1 MIGRLRTALARSW
14 AHFPLR
20 NQLLRAAPPAPGLR
34 LRLVGWCFL
43 VCLLPL
49 GIVSAVFVQVTT
61 VQTDSYL
68 HAQGRTLADAAS
80 LQLTRLS
87 RTAEALAR
95 VVAGLRTEYDGD
107 MPGLRLRLADLHGLW
122 PRACIEVFDAGAGSV
137 VRLLPNG
144 GPADGSAVG
153 GATPNGATPDGAL
166 VVRQALRGLSR
177 RDVFRSS
184 DGLAIK
190 AVVPIILP
198 LGQAG
203 ARPAGGDRRRPLP
216 APTGP
221 AALPESSLGSVP
233 QMGPFAPFA
242 PFASDVEELA
252 ARVDMEGLAARQ
264 QGRIVGAAV
273 VSFPMNRALLRGLGD
288 AVRAD
293 VAVFDI
299 GGERPRGTLFSGDGT
314 ADVADWPDRPD
325 LAQRLTHGA
334 SAGPMSA
341 GGVSAGGSA
350 GPGSLLG
357 WPGSAA
363 PFGLGSGLTSGLGQ
377 GSDMPFLQRY
387 EQVAGKPYLVSYQ
400 PLPGGSGMPVG
411 ALAVFVDVE
420 PQRSRLRTAVEYTL
434 LAAVVALGL
443 SICTGFLIADRVVRP
458 LHELLHALRRISLG
472 NYSER
477 LPPAGMAEIGQ
488 LAQAVNH
495 MASTLEEN
503 RTSLLGA
510 LQEKV
515 ESGERLARA
524 NRELELLNWELTRAQ
539 ANYRR
544 IFEESAQ
551 GIYQSTPQG
560 RFLRVNPA
568 MARMF
573 GYSSPYEMVSS
584 VLDIGEQFYVRPG
597 EREELLRRLRQ
608 EGRVSLE
615 TCLRRR
621 DASAVHVALTARA
634 VTGETG
640 EQLYIEGAVHDITE
654 RVERHRAEREREAAE
669 AASRA
674 KTQLL
679 ARMSHEVRTPLNA
692 LLGMADVLGRTPL
705 EPEQRGYLDVLRN
718 SGHSLLALLNDVLD
732 FSRLEAGRVEPERV
746 GFRLGEIMEQVCRQ
760 MEPAANAGGRG
771 LRLDWAV
778 LPGVPD
784 MLVGDPLRLRQI
796 LGNLIANAVKFT
808 PVGRVMVLAQPAD
821 GNVPGRNGD
830 APRPVAADVP
840 RVSGASGDA
849 SGGRVPGARMAA
861 ADVSGGPETGG
872 ADAECVD
879 PVCLPL
885 PGRRI
890 EVLFSVADTG
900 IGIPPEHQDVVFES
914 FMQADSSITRQ
925 YGGTGLGL
933 SICRAL
939 VEVLGGAIWLESAP
953 GRGTTVYFTL
963 PMQPAADAACGAEP
977 VAADVGRVGAGGGGP
992 QAVLRDGM
1000 QGGGGAAGAPDVPD
1014 SADMPGRAGSVES
1027 PDFGDAAKRAVSAG
1041 LSEGT
1046 GMAGGTVEAVR
1057 PLSILLV
1064 EDSPS
1069 NRLLFSL
1076 YLRGRPCTI
1085 TEAHNG
1091 EEGVAVY
1098 AAGRFDLVFMDIEMP
1113 VMDGYRATRA
1123 IRDLERERGLPPVP
1137 VIALTAHVVGEFRD
1151 DCAAAG
1157 CSGFLAK
1164 PFSRGELLRCMAEHC
1179 PVGDSGGMM
1188 PMADAGRAES
1198 PDGRNGPGMP
1208 DMPDMPDVPGMPDV
1222 ADMAGKEPDDANRS
1236 GAAS

>member
-1 MIGRLRTALARSW
+1 LPGGIG
-14 AHFPLR
+14 
-20 NQLLRAAPPAPGLR
+20 Q
-34 LRLVGWCFL
+34 
-43 VCLLPL
+43 
-49 GIVSAVFVQVTT
+49 
-61 VQTDSYL
+61 
-68 HAQGRTLADAAS
+68 
-80 LQLTRLS
+80 
-87 RTAEALAR
+87 
-95 VVAGLRTEYDGD
+95 
-107 MPGLRLRLADLHGLW
+107 
-122 PRACIEVFDAGAGSV
+122 
-137 VRLLPNG
+137 
-144 GPADGSAVG
+144 
-153 GATPNGATPDGAL
+153 
-166 VVRQALRGLSR
+166 
-177 RDVFRSS
+177 
-184 DGLAIK
+184 
-190 AVVPIILP
+190 
-198 LGQAG
+198 
-203 ARPAGGDRRRPLP
+203 
-216 APTGP
+216 
-221 AALPESSLGSVP
+221 
-233 QMGPFAPFA
+233 
-242 PFASDVEELA
+242 
-252 ARVDMEGLAARQ
+252 
-264 QGRIVGAAV
+264 
-273 VSFPMNRALLRGLGD
+273 
-288 AVRAD
+288 
-293 VAVFDI
+293 
-299 GGERPRGTLFSGDGT
+299 GGEL
-314 ADVADWPDRPD
+314 
-325 LAQRLTHGA
+325 
-334 SAGPMSA
+334 
-341 GGVSAGGSA
+341 
-350 GPGSLLG
+350 
-357 WPGSAA
+357 
-363 PFGLGSGLTSGLGQ
+363 
-377 GSDMPFLQRY
+377 PFLQRY
-387 EQVAGKPYLVSYQ
+387 EQVAGRPYLVSYQ
-400 PLPGGSGMPVG
+400 PLPGGSGIPAG

-420 PQRSRLRTAVEYTL
+420 PQRLRLRTAVEYTL

-584 VLDIGEQFYVRPG
+584 VTDIGEQLYVRPG
-597 EREELLRRLRQ
+597 EREELLRRLCH
-608 EGRVSLE
+608 EGRVSVE
-615 TCLRRR
+615 TCLRGR
-621 DASAVHVALTARA
+621 DASVVHVALTARA
-634 VTGETG
+634 VTGENG

-692 LLGMADVLGRTPL
+692 LLGMADVLDRTPL
-705 EPEQRGYLDVLRN
+705 APEQRGYLDVLRN

-732 FSRLEAGRVEPERV
+732 FSRLEAGRVVPERV
-746 GFRLGEIMEQVCRQ
+746 GFRLGELMEQVCRQ
-760 MEPAANAGGRG
+760 MEPAAKVDGTGERG
-771 LRLDWAV
+771 LRLNWAV

-784 MLVGDPLRLRQI
+784 ALVGDPLRLRQI
-796 LGNLIANAVKFT
+796 LGNLVSNAVKFT
-808 PVGRVMVLAQPAD
+808 PAGRVMVLAQPAD
-821 GNVPGRNGD
+821 GNVPGRDAPLPPRGCGPDGCGPDGGGGPADGAVCGD
-830 APRPVAADVP
+830 AACRPLQ
-840 RVSGASGDA
+840 
-849 SGGRVPGARMAA
+849 GRKV
-861 ADVSGGPETGG
+861 
-872 ADAECVD
+872 
-879 PVCLPL
+879 
-885 PGRRI
+885 

-900 IGIPPEHQDVVFES
+900 IGIPPEHQEVVFES

-939 VEVLGGAIWLESAP
+939 VEMLGGAIWLESAP

-963 PMQPAADAACGAEP
+963 PMQPAQEAARRIATAVAGDAAT
-977 VAADVGRVGAGGGGP
+977 VGTV
-992 QAVLRDGM
+992 
-1000 QGGGGAAGAPDVPD
+1000 GAAGADGGETTHGRGTPARTGVPDIVGDSPDVR
-1014 SADMPGRAGSVES
+1014 ADAQA
-1027 PDFGDAAKRAVSAG
+1027 DAP
-1041 LSEGT
+1041 GT
-1046 GMAGGTVEAVR
+1046 GGDGECAGAAR
-1057 PLSILLV
+1057 PLSVLLV

-1091 EEGVAVY
+1091 EEGVAAY

-1157 CSGFLAK
+1157 CTSFLAK
-1164 PFSRGELLRCMAEHC
+1164 PFSRGELLRCMALYGPAC
-1179 PVGDSGGMM
+1179 KGDGEAVCAGDADR
-1188 PMADAGRAES
+1188 PAGDAGGDRGE
-1198 PDGRNGPGMP
+1198 GR
-1208 DMPDMPDVPGMPDV
+1208 DR
-1222 ADMAGKEPDDANRS
+1222 KDDAEAAGTGDG
-1236 GAAS
+1236 GAHAGSAI

>member
-1 MIGRLRTALARSW
+1 M
-14 AHFPLR
+14 
-20 NQLLRAAPPAPGLR
+20 
-34 LRLVGWCFL
+34 
-43 VCLLPL
+43 
-49 GIVSAVFVQVTT
+49 
-61 VQTDSYL
+61 
-68 HAQGRTLADAAS
+68 
-80 LQLTRLS
+80 
-87 RTAEALAR
+87 
-95 VVAGLRTEYDGD
+95 
-107 MPGLRLRLADLHGLW
+107 
-122 PRACIEVFDAGAGSV
+122 
-137 VRLLPNG
+137 
-144 GPADGSAVG
+144 
-153 GATPNGATPDGAL
+153 
-166 VVRQALRGLSR
+166 
-177 RDVFRSS
+177 
-184 DGLAIK
+184 
-190 AVVPIILP
+190 
-198 LGQAG
+198 
-203 ARPAGGDRRRPLP
+203 
-216 APTGP
+216 
-221 AALPESSLGSVP
+221 
-233 QMGPFAPFA
+233 
-242 PFASDVEELA
+242 
-252 ARVDMEGLAARQ
+252 
-264 QGRIVGAAV
+264 
-273 VSFPMNRALLRGLGD
+273 
-288 AVRAD
+288 RAD
-293 VAVFDI
+293 VAVFDL
-299 GGERPRGTLFSGDGT
+299 GGERPRGTLFPGDGT

-325 LAQRLTHGA
+325 LAQGA
-334 SAGPMSA
+334 LPGGLA
-341 GGVSAGGSA
+341 GGHVAGG
-350 GPGSLLG
+350 GSHGSGVTGRHVSGGGLFGGGGLLG
-357 WPGSAA
+357 WLGGGAMSVQPGRQ
-363 PFGLGSGLTSGLGQ
+363 PGFGQ
-377 GSDMPFLQRY
+377 GAGFGQGQDLPFLQRY

-420 PQRSRLRTAVEYTL
+420 PQRLRLRTAVEYTL

-443 SICTGFLIADRVVRP
+443 SVCTGFLIADRLVRP
-458 LHELLHALRRISLG
+458 LHELLHAIRRISLG

-573 GYSSPYEMVSS
+573 GFSSPYEMVSS
-584 VLDIGEQFYVRPG
+584 VMDIGEQFYVRPG

-621 DASAVHVALTARA
+621 DASVVHVALTARA

-692 LLGMADVLGRTPL
+692 LLGMADVLDRTPL
-705 EPEQRGYLDVLRN
+705 EPEQRGYLDVLRS

-732 FSRLEAGRVEPERV
+732 FSRLEAGRVVPERV
-746 GFRLGEIMEQVCRQ
+746 GFRLAEVMEQVCRQ
-760 MEPAANAGGRG
+760 MEPAAGSDGRG

-784 MLVGDPLRLRQI
+784 ALVGDPLRLRQI
-796 LGNLIANAVKFT
+796 LGNLVSNALKFT
-808 PVGRVMVLAQPAD
+808 PAGRVLVLAQPAD
-821 GNVPGRNGD
+821 GNVPGRDGGPVAPPVALPVALPV
-830 APRPVAADVP
+830 APR
-840 RVSGASGDA
+840 
-849 SGGRVPGARMAA
+849 AA
-861 ADVSGGPETGG
+861 APATSDEMACRP
-872 ADAECVD
+872 C
-879 PVCLPL
+879 
-885 PGRRI
+885 PGRRV

-939 VEVLGGAIWLESAP
+939 VDVLGGAIWLESAP

-963 PMQPAADAACGAEP
+963 PMQPAGEGPCGAAPEDAREEAWKGDAFDAPVSPVARGVPAVPVAQAASASARPDSPDVAGAADAADAMNTVELAGP
-977 VAADVGRVGAGGGGP
+977 ADSVVPEGV
-992 QAVLRDGM
+992 V
-1000 QGGGGAAGAPDVPD
+1000 AAGAVGVASPTGQGEVPAAPDLPD
-1014 SADMPGRAGSVES
+1014 AQSGDEEPGPQRS
-1027 PDFGDAAKRAVSAG
+1027 
-1041 LSEGT
+1041 
-1046 GMAGGTVEAVR
+1046 
-1057 PLSILLV
+1057 LSILLV

-1076 YLRGRPCTI
+1076 YLRGRPCAI
-1085 TEAHNG
+1085 TEVHNG
-1091 EEGVAVY
+1091 EEGVAAY

-1123 IRDLERERGLPPVP
+1123 IRALEREQGLPPTP
-1137 VIALTAHVVGEFRD
+1137 IIALTAHVVGEFRD

-1157 CSGFLAK
+1157 CTGFLAK
-1164 PFSRGELLRCMAEHC
+1164 PFSRGELLRCMARHC
-1179 PVGDSGGMM
+1179 GDGGQGSTAWSAGGDLGSG
-1188 PMADAGRAES
+1188 S
-1198 PDGRNGPGMP
+1198 
-1208 DMPDMPDVPGMPDV
+1208 DV
-1222 ADMAGKEPDDANRS
+1222 ADGADSPAGHPS
-1236 GAAS
+1236 SPGLG

>member
-1 MIGRLRTALARSW
+1 MIGRLRTALARCL
-14 AHFPLR
+14 ACFPLR
-20 NQLLRAAPPAPGLR
+20 HLLSRAVPPTPGLR

-95 VVAGLRTEYDGD
+95 VVAGLRAEYDGD
-107 MPGLRLRLADLHGLW
+107 MPGLRQRLSELHGLW
-122 PRACIEVFDAGAGSV
+122 PRACIEVFDMGAEPV
-137 VRLLPNG
+137 ARLLP
-144 GPADGSAVG
+144 AG
-153 GATPNGATPDGAL
+153 GAPDGVTLDGAL

-177 RDVFRSS
+177 RDVFRSA

-190 AVVPIILP
+190 AVVPVIVSQ
-198 LGQAG
+198 GDGGSAG
-203 ARPAGGDRRRPLP
+203 ADRKRPSPLP
-216 APTGP
+216 APMGP
-221 AALPESSLGSVP
+221 AALPESSMSTAP
-233 QMGPFAPFA
+233 QMPQLAPMAPFAPFA
-242 PFASDVEELA
+242 PLASDVEDMA
-252 ARVDMEGLAARQ
+252 GRVDMEGLASRQ

-293 VAVFDI
+293 VAVFDL
-299 GGERPRGTLFSGDGT
+299 GGERPRGTLFPGDGT

-325 LAQRLTHGA
+325 LAH
-334 SAGPMSA
+334 
-341 GGVSAGGSA
+341 
-350 GPGSLLG
+350 
-357 WPGSAA
+357 
-363 PFGLGSGLTSGLGQ
+363 GLGQ
-377 GSDMPFLQRY
+377 SLGQGASPVPRWWAGLGRSGDGPSFFPFSWPGGRAGSSGLLPGGIGQGGELPFLQRY
-387 EQVAGKPYLVSYQ
+387 EQVAGRPYLVSYQ
-400 PLPGGSGMPVG
+400 PLPGGSGIPAG

-434 LAAVVALGL
+434 LAAAVALGL

-584 VLDIGEQFYVRPG
+584 VTDIGEQLYVRPG
-597 EREELLRRLRQ
+597 EREELLRRLRH
-608 EGRVSLE
+608 EGRVSVE

-621 DASAVHVALTARA
+621 DASVVHVALTARA

-640 EQLYIEGAVHDITE
+640 EQLYMEGAVHDITE

-692 LLGMADVLGRTPL
+692 LLGMADVLDRTPL
-705 EPEQRGYLDVLRN
+705 APEQRGYLDVLRN

-732 FSRLEAGRVEPERV
+732 FSRLEAGRVVPERV
-746 GFRLGEIMEQVCRQ
+746 GFRLGELMEQVCRQ
-760 MEPAANAGGRG
+760 MEPAAKVDGTSERG
-771 LRLDWAV
+771 LRLNWAV

-784 MLVGDPLRLRQI
+784 ALVGDPLRLRQI
-796 LGNLIANAVKFT
+796 LGNLVSNAVKFT
-808 PVGRVMVLAQPAD
+808 PAGRVMVLAQPAD
-821 GNVPGRNGD
+821 GNVPGRDAPLPPSGCGPDGYWPDGGGGSAAGTVCGD
-830 APRPVAADVP
+830 AACRPLQSR
-840 RVSGASGDA
+840 RV
-849 SGGRVPGARMAA
+849 
-861 ADVSGGPETGG
+861 
-872 ADAECVD
+872 
-879 PVCLPL
+879 
-885 PGRRI
+885 

-900 IGIPPEHQDVVFES
+900 IGIPPEHQEVVFES

-939 VEVLGGAIWLESAP
+939 VEMLGGAIWLESAP

-963 PMQPAADAACGAEP
+963 PMQPAQEAARGI
-977 VAADVGRVGAGGGGP
+977 AADVAGD
-992 QAVLRDGM
+992 AETA
-1000 QGGGGAAGAPDVPD
+1000 GAAGADGGGATEGRGTPARTGVPDIAGDAPDVRADAQADDPD
-1014 SADMPGRAGSVES
+1014 TGGDGECAG
-1027 PDFGDAAKRAVSAG
+1027 AA
-1041 LSEGT
+1041 
-1046 GMAGGTVEAVR
+1046 R
-1057 PLSILLV
+1057 PLSVLLV

-1076 YLRGRPCTI
+1076 YLRGRPCAI

-1091 EEGVAVY
+1091 EEGVAAY
-1098 AAGRFDLVFMDIEMP
+1098 AAARFDLVFMDIEMP

-1157 CSGFLAK
+1157 CTSFLAK
-1164 PFSRGELLRCMAEHC
+1164 PFSRGELLRCMALYG
-1179 PVGDSGGMM
+1179 PTGQGDGEPACAG
-1188 PMADAGRAES
+1188 DAGRPAG
-1198 PDGRNGPGMP
+1198 DGG
-1208 DMPDMPDVPGMPDV
+1208 
-1222 ADMAGKEPDDANRS
+1222 AAGLDGLDRGDDAEAAETAETTATGDG
-1236 GAAS
+1236 GAHAGRAT

>member
-1 MIGRLRTALARSW
+1 MTGGLRTVLARCW
-14 AHFPLR
+14 ARFPLR
-20 NQLLRAAPPAPGLR
+20 HLLSQAMPPVPGLR
-34 LRLVGWCFL
+34 LRMVGWCFL

-95 VVAGLRTEYDGD
+95 VVAGLRVEYDGD
-107 MPGLRLRLADLHGLW
+107 MPGLRLRLSELHGLW
-122 PRACIEVFDAGAGSV
+122 PRACIEVFDMSAEPV
-137 VRLLPNG
+137 VRLLPAG
-144 GPADGSAVG
+144 GGQDGPTG
-153 GATPNGATPDGAL
+153 GVTPNGATTDGAL

-177 RDVFRSS
+177 RDVFRSV

-190 AVVPIILP
+190 AVVPVIVP
-198 LGQAG
+198 REHPGPRPG
-203 ARPAGGDRRRPLP
+203 ARRPAPLP
-216 APTGP
+216 APMGP
-221 AALPESSLGSVP
+221 AALPESSLGSTP
-233 QMGPFAPFA
+233 PLPAQMAQMAQMSPYA
-242 PFASDVEELA
+242 PFASDVEEITG
-252 ARVDMEGLAARQ
+252 RVDLEGLAARQ
-264 QGRIVGAAV
+264 HGRIVGAAV
-273 VSFPMNRALLRGLGD
+273 VSFPMNRSLLRGLGD

-293 VAVFDI
+293 VAVFDL
-299 GGERPRGTLFSGDGT
+299 GGERPRGTLFPGDGT

-325 LAQRLTHGA
+325 LAQGA
-334 SAGPMSA
+334 SS
-341 GGVSAGGSA
+341 GGISGARGGGGRA
-350 GPGSLLG
+350 VGSGYFGGAPLFR
-357 WPGSAA
+357 WPGGDGG
-363 PFGLGSGLTSGLGQ
+363 PFGRAQGFGHGPDFGQ
-377 GSDMPFLQRY
+377 GQDLPFLQRY
-387 EQVAGKPYLVSYQ
+387 EQVAGRPYLVSYQ

-458 LHELLHALRRISLG
+458 LHELLHAIRRISLG

-584 VLDIGEQFYVRPG
+584 VTNIGEQFYVRPG

-621 DASAVHVALTARA
+621 NGSVVHVALTARA

-692 LLGMADVLGRTPL
+692 LLGMADVLDRTPL
-705 EPEQRGYLDVLRN
+705 EPEQRGYLDVLRS

-732 FSRLEAGRVEPERV
+732 FSRLEAGRVVPERV
-746 GFRLGEIMEQVCRQ
+746 RFRLGEIMEQVCRQ
-760 MEPAANAGGRG
+760 MEPATSADGRS

-784 MLVGDPLRLRQI
+784 ALVGDPLRLRQI
-796 LGNLIANAVKFT
+796 LGNLVSNAVKFT
-808 PVGRVMVLAQPAD
+808 PSGRVLVLAQPAD
-821 GNVPGRNGD
+821 GNVPGRD
-830 APRPVAADVP
+830 
-840 RVSGASGDA
+840 
-849 SGGRVPGARMAA
+849 
-861 ADVSGGPETGG
+861 GGP
-872 ADAECVD
+872 DA
-879 PVCLPL
+879 LPAA
-885 PGRRI
+885 PIAMSGEAPCRAGIGRRV

-939 VEVLGGAIWLESAP
+939 VEMLGGTIWLESAP
-953 GRGTTVYFTL
+953 NRGTTVYFAL
-963 PMQPAADAACGAEP
+963 PMQPAADEPCGAEP
-977 VAADVGRVGAGGGGP
+977 AGERALHALEAASGPDSEPAHASAHASAHDPVNDPVNDPANDPVGFSTLAGSADPASPANPVDATRPAGGAPFGGTCP
-992 QAVLRDGM
+992 QAI
-1000 QGGGGAAGAPDVPD
+1000 PVPPVPPVPLVPPVPSD
-1014 SADMPGRAGSVES
+1014 ALPGDEEPG
-1027 PDFGDAAKRAVSAG
+1027 P
-1041 LSEGT
+1041 L
-1046 GMAGGTVEAVR
+1046 R

-1076 YLRGRPCTI
+1076 YLRGRPCAI
-1085 TEAHNG
+1085 TEVHNG
-1091 EEGVAVY
+1091 EEGVAAY

-1123 IRDLERERGLPPVP
+1123 IRALEREQGLPPVP

-1164 PFSRGELLRCMAEHC
+1164 PFSRGELLRCMVRH
-1179 PVGDSGGMM
+1179 SGRG
-1188 PMADAGRAES
+1188 AQE
-1198 PDGRNGPGMP
+1198 
-1208 DMPDMPDVPGMPDV
+1208 
-1222 ADMAGKEPDDANRS
+1222 
-1236 GAAS
+1236 GAACDGGGDQAEGDGIPSGQPDHPEPSGQSDQSAPTGQVVPTGSVGQAS

>member
-1 MIGRLRTALARSW
+1 MTSMTGHLRAILAHHW
-14 AHFPLR
+14 ARFPLR
-20 NQLLRAAPPAPGLR
+20 HLLPRRVPPAPGLR
-34 LRLVGWCFL
+34 LRLVGWCLL

-49 GIVSAVFVQVTT
+49 GIVSAVFVQVTA

-80 LQLTRLS
+80 LQLIRLS

-107 MPGLRLRLADLHGLW
+107 MPGLRLRLAELHGLW
-122 PRACIEVFDAGAGSV
+122 PRACIEVFDMGAEPV
-137 VRLLPNG
+137 VRLLPAG
-144 GPADGSAVG
+144 GAGDGPATGVTSNGV
-153 GATPNGATPDGAL
+153 TPNGATMDGAL

-177 RDVFRSS
+177 RDVFRSA
-184 DGLAIK
+184 DGLSIK
-190 AVVPIILP
+190 AVVPVIVP
-198 LGQAG
+198 LEQFGSRIG
-203 ARPAGGDRRRPLP
+203 GEHRRPPLP
-216 APTGP
+216 APMGP
-221 AALPESSLGSVP
+221 AALPEASLGNAP
-233 QMGPFAPFA
+233 QLPQLSPMPTYA
-242 PFASDVEELA
+242 PFASDVEEITG
-252 ARVDMEGLAARQ
+252 RVDMEGLTARQ
-264 QGRIVGAAV
+264 HGRIVGAAV
-273 VSFPMNRALLRGLGD
+273 VSFPMNRSLLRGLGD

-293 VAVFDI
+293 VAVFDL
-299 GGERPRGTLFSGDGT
+299 GGERPRGTLFPGDGT

-325 LAQRLTHGA
+325 LTQGLTQGVGQ
-334 SAGPMSA
+334 GPSPGVPS
-341 GGVSAGGSA
+341 GGGT
-350 GPGSLLG
+350 LLG
-357 WPGSAA
+357 WPGEVAG
-363 PFGLGSGLTSGLGQ
+363 PFGRTQGFGQ
-377 GSDMPFLQRY
+377 GPDLPFLQRY
-387 EQVAGKPYLVSYQ
+387 EQVAGRPYLVSYQ

-434 LAAVVALGL
+434 LAAAVALGL
-443 SICTGFLIADRVVRP
+443 SICTGLLIADRMVRP
-458 LHELLHALRRISLG
+458 LHELLHAIRRISLG

-568 MARMF
+568 MARTF

-584 VLDIGEQFYVRPG
+584 VTDIGEQFYVRPG

-621 DASAVHVALTARA
+621 DASVVHVALTARA

-692 LLGMADVLGRTPL
+692 LLGMADVLDRTPL
-705 EPEQRGYLDVLRN
+705 APEQRGYLDVLRS

-732 FSRLEAGRVEPERV
+732 FSRLEAGRVVPEHVR
-746 GFRLGEIMEQVCRQ
+746 FRLGELMEQVCRQ
-760 MEPAANAGGRG
+760 MEPAAGAGGRG

-778 LPGVPD
+778 LPGVPGA
-784 MLVGDPLRLRQI
+784 LVGDPLRLRQI
-796 LGNLIANAVKFT
+796 LGNLVSNAVKFT
-808 PVGRVMVLAQPAD
+808 PAGRVMVLAQPAD
-821 GNVPGRNGD
+821 GSMPGRDGE
-830 APRPVAADVP
+830 APRAPAQAE
-840 RVSGASGDA
+840 DA
-849 SGGRVPGARMAA
+849 CRAPQ
-861 ADVSGGPETGG
+861 
-872 ADAECVD
+872 
-879 PVCLPL
+879 
-885 PGRRI
+885 GRRV

-900 IGIPPEHQDVVFES
+900 IGIPPEHQEVVFES

-939 VEVLGGAIWLESAP
+939 VEMLGGAIWLESAP

-963 PMQPAADAACGAEP
+963 PMQPATDDACTADP
-977 VAADVGRVGAGGGGP
+977 AG
-992 QAVLRDGM
+992 
-1000 QGGGGAAGAPDVPD
+1000 PD
-1014 SADMPGRAGSVES
+1014 AT
-1027 PDFGDAAKRAVSAG
+1027 GD
-1041 LSEGT
+1041 
-1046 GMAGGTVEAVR
+1046 GTVTGPEATPPPAGPRTGDDGPGPRR

-1076 YLRGRPCTI
+1076 YLRGRPCAI

-1091 EEGVAVY
+1091 EEGVAAY

-1123 IRDLERERGLPPVP
+1123 IRDLERERGLPPTP
-1137 VIALTAHVVGEFRD
+1137 VVALTAHVVGEFRD

-1164 PFSRGELLRCMAEHC
+1164 PFSRGELLRCMDRHCGTGGEDAENAC
-1179 PVGDSGGMM
+1179 GGGEG
-1188 PMADAGRAES
+1188 MADG
-1198 PDGRNGPGMP
+1198 G
-1208 DMPDMPDVPGMPDV
+1208 
-1222 ADMAGKEPDDANRS
+1222 
-1236 GAAS
+1236 GAHVDRTA

>member
-1 MIGRLRTALARSW
+1 MMGPLRTTLARCW
-14 AHFPLR
+14 ARFPLR
-20 NQLLRAAPPAPGLR
+20 PLLRHVVPPAPGLR
-34 LRLVGWCFL
+34 LRMVGWCSL

-95 VVAGLRTEYDGD
+95 VVAGLRVEYDGD
-107 MPGLRLRLADLHGLW
+107 MPGLRLRLSELHGLW
-122 PRACIEVFDAGAGSV
+122 PRACIEVFDMGAEPV
-137 VRLLPNG
+137 VRLLPASG
-144 GPADGSAVG
+144 GPERLAG
-153 GATPNGATPDGAL
+153 GVTPNGATTDGAL
-166 VVRQALRGLSR
+166 VVRQALRGLTR
-177 RDVFRSS
+177 RDVFRSA

-190 AVVPIILP
+190 AVVPIIVP
-198 LGQAG
+198 LEQAG
-203 ARPAGGDRRRPLP
+203 ARHGGKIRRPLP
-216 APTGP
+216 TPMGP
-221 AALPESSLGSVP
+221 ASLPESSLGGMVPLPP
-233 QMGPFAPFA
+233 QMSLPSQMEQAPYA
-242 PFASDVEELA
+242 PFASDAEEITGQADL
-252 ARVDMEGLAARQ
+252 EGLAARQ
-264 QGRIVGAAV
+264 HGRIVGAAV
-273 VSFPMNRALLRGLGD
+273 VSFPMNRSLLRGLGD

-293 VAVFDI
+293 VAVFDL
-299 GGERPRGTLFSGDGT
+299 GGERPRGTLFPGDGT

-325 LAQRLTHGA
+325 LAQGA
-334 SAGPMSA
+334 SPGGLA
-341 GGVSAGGSA
+341 GGGVAGGAHSGTGA
-350 GPGSLLG
+350 SGGNVSG
-357 WPGSAA
+357 GGF
-363 PFGLGSGLTSGLGQ
+363 FGRAQGFGQAQGL
-377 GSDMPFLQRY
+377 PFLQRY

-443 SICTGFLIADRVVRP
+443 SLCTGFLIADRVVRP
-458 LHELLHALRRISLG
+458 LHELLHAIRRISLG

-560 RFLRVNPA
+560 RFLRTNPA

-584 VLDIGEQFYVRPG
+584 VTDIGEQFYVRPG

-621 DASAVHVALTARA
+621 DASVVHVALTARA

-692 LLGMADVLGRTPL
+692 LLGMADVLDRTPL

-732 FSRLEAGRVEPERV
+732 FSRLEAGRVVPERV
-746 GFRLGEIMEQVCRQ
+746 GFRLGEIMAQVCRQ
-760 MEPAANAGGRG
+760 MEPAASADGRG

-784 MLVGDPLRLRQI
+784 ALVGDPLRLRQI
-796 LGNLIANAVKFT
+796 LGNLVSNAVKFT
-808 PVGRVMVLAQPAD
+808 PAGRVMVLAQPAD
-821 GNVPGRNGD
+821 GNVPDRD
-830 APRPVAADVP
+830 AGPVASPV
-840 RVSGASGDA
+840 ASPVAHPATPSA
-849 SGGRVPGARMAA
+849 SPDEAPCRP
-861 ADVSGGPETGG
+861 SS
-872 ADAECVD
+872 
-879 PVCLPL
+879 
-885 PGRRI
+885 GRRM

-939 VEVLGGAIWLESAP
+939 VEMLGGAIWLESAP

-963 PMQPAADAACGAEP
+963 PMQPAGEAVCGPNPAVPANLAAPAETRTPGASEPSEGTVMPVSPAASGAAVPLSARDVPTDARASVQAYP
-977 VAADVGRVGAGGGGP
+977 VIPVTPVTPVTPGDAVVRV
-992 QAVLRDGM
+992 
-1000 QGGGGAAGAPDVPD
+1000 GGAATEGGAVTG
-1014 SADMPGRAGSVES
+1014 A
-1027 PDFGDAAKRAVSAG
+1027 AG
-1041 LSEGT
+1041 LAETPVPPDLPDARLGDEDSGPQ
-1046 GMAGGTVEAVR
+1046 R
-1057 PLSILLV
+1057 SLSILLV

-1076 YLRGRPCTI
+1076 YLRGRPCAI
-1085 TEAHNG
+1085 TEVHNG
-1091 EEGVAVY
+1091 EEGVAAY
-1098 AAGRFDLVFMDIEMP
+1098 ATGRFDLVFMDIEMP
-1113 VMDGYRATRA
+1113 VLDGYRATRA
-1123 IRDLERERGLPPVP
+1123 IRALERERGLPPTP
-1137 VIALTAHVVGEFRD
+1137 IIALTAHVVGEFRN

-1157 CSGFLAK
+1157 CTGFLAK
-1164 PFSRGELLRCMAEHC
+1164 PFSRGELLRCMARHC
-1179 PVGDSGGMM
+1179 GGGDAAGDAWQAGSDLAGGS
-1188 PMADAGRAES
+1188 DFTEGAGS
-1198 PDGRNGPGMP
+1198 PAGNQSSPGP
-1208 DMPDMPDVPGMPDV
+1208 
-1222 ADMAGKEPDDANRS
+1222 E
-1236 GAAS
+1236 

>member
-1 MIGRLRTALARSW
+1 MTPVIPTTPMTGRLRTLLRRWAR
-14 AHFPLR
+14 FPLR
-20 NQLLRAAPPAPGLR
+20 HLLPRRAPPAPGLR
-34 LRLVGWCFL
+34 LRLVGWCLL

-80 LQLTRLS
+80 LQLVRLS

-107 MPGLRLRLADLHGLW
+107 MPGLRLRLAELHGLW
-122 PRACIEVFDAGAGSV
+122 PRACIEVFDMGAEPV
-137 VRLLPNG
+137 VRLLP
-144 GPADGSAVG
+144 VG
-153 GATPNGATPDGAL
+153 GAGDVPATGVTPNGATMDGAL

-177 RDVFRSS
+177 RDVFRSA
-184 DGLAIK
+184 DGLSIK
-190 AVVPIILP
+190 AVVPVIVP
-198 LGQAG
+198 LEQFGSRMG
-203 ARPAGGDRRRPLP
+203 GEHRRPPLP
-216 APTGP
+216 APMGP
-221 AALPESSLGSVP
+221 AALPEASLGSAP
-233 QMGPFAPFA
+233 QLNQLPHLPQLSPMPSYA
-242 PFASDVEELA
+242 PFASDVEEITG
-252 ARVDMEGLAARQ
+252 RVDMEGLTARQ
-264 QGRIVGAAV
+264 HGRIVGAAV
-273 VSFPMNRALLRGLGD
+273 VSFPMNRSLLRGLGD

-293 VAVFDI
+293 VAVFDL
-299 GGERPRGTLFSGDGT
+299 GGKRPRGTLFPGDGT

-325 LAQRLTHGA
+325 LTQGLTQGA
-334 SAGPMSA
+334 GQGPSP
-341 GGVSAGGSA
+341 GVSPGMPPDGRAVGGSS
-350 GPGSLLG
+350 GGGSLLG
-357 WPGSAA
+357 WPGEMAG
-363 PFGLGSGLTSGLGQ
+363 PFGRAQGFGQ
-377 GSDMPFLQRY
+377 GPDLPFLQRY
-387 EQVAGKPYLVSYQ
+387 EQVAGRPYLVSYQ

-434 LAAVVALGL
+434 LAAAVALGL
-443 SICTGFLIADRVVRP
+443 SICTGFFIADRVVRP
-458 LHELLHALRRISLG
+458 LHELLHAIRRISLG

-568 MARMF
+568 MARTF

-584 VLDIGEQFYVRPG
+584 VTDIGEQFYVRPG

-608 EGRVSLE
+608 EGRVSME

-621 DASAVHVALTARA
+621 DASVVHVALTARA

-692 LLGMADVLGRTPL
+692 LLGMADVLDRTPL
-705 EPEQRGYLDVLRN
+705 APEQRGYLDVLRS

-732 FSRLEAGRVEPERV
+732 FSRLEAGRVVPERV
-746 GFRLGEIMEQVCRQ
+746 RFRLGELMEQVCRQ
-760 MEPAANAGGRG
+760 MEPAAGAGGRG

-778 LPGVPD
+778 LPGVPGA
-784 MLVGDPLRLRQI
+784 LVGDPLRLRQI
-796 LGNLIANAVKFT
+796 LGNLVSNAVKFT
-808 PVGRVMVLAQPAD
+808 PAGRVMVLAQPAD
-821 GNVPGRNGD
+821 GNVPGRDGD
-830 APRPVAADVP
+830 APSMSARGALAASSPSPASLISPASPASRRDP
-840 RVSGASGDA
+840 GDPSGRA
-849 SGGRVPGARMAA
+849 
-861 ADVSGGPETGG
+861 G
-872 ADAECVD
+872 ADAPRAPAQAEDACR
-879 PVCLPL
+879 LPQ
-885 PGRRI
+885 GRRV

-900 IGIPPEHQDVVFES
+900 IGIPPEHQEVVFES

-939 VEVLGGAIWLESAP
+939 VDMLGGAIWLESVP

-963 PMQPAADAACGAEP
+963 PMQPAPDDACTADPA
-977 VAADVGRVGAGGGGP
+977 VAQTAGPDAMGGNAVTGPEAVPPPAGP
-992 QAVLRDGM
+992 QTGDDGSGP
-1000 QGGGGAAGAPDVPD
+1000 Q
-1014 SADMPGRAGSVES
+1014 
-1027 PDFGDAAKRAVSAG
+1027 
-1041 LSEGT
+1041 
-1046 GMAGGTVEAVR
+1046 R

-1076 YLRGRPCTI
+1076 YLRGRPCAI

-1091 EEGVAVY
+1091 EEGVAAY

-1123 IRDLERERGLPPVP
+1123 IRDLERERGLPPTP
-1137 VIALTAHVVGEFRD
+1137 VVALTAHVVGEFRD

-1164 PFSRGELLRCMAEHC
+1164 PFSRGELLRCMDRHCGNGGEDAENAC
-1179 PVGDSGGMM
+1179 GGGEG
-1188 PMADAGRAES
+1188 MADGDGAHAGRTT
-1198 PDGRNGPGMP
+1198 
-1208 DMPDMPDVPGMPDV
+1208 
-1222 ADMAGKEPDDANRS
+1222 
-1236 GAAS
+1236 

>member
-1 MIGRLRTALARSW
+1 MIGRPRTALARCL
-14 AHFPLR
+14 ACFPLR
-20 NQLLRAAPPAPGLR
+20 HLLSRAAPPAPGLR

-95 VVAGLRTEYDGD
+95 VVAGLRAEYDGD
-107 MPGLRLRLADLHGLW
+107 MPGLRQRLSELHGLW
-122 PRACIEVFDAGAGSV
+122 PRACIEVFDMGAEPV
-137 VRLLPNG
+137 VRLLPAG
-144 GPADGSAVG
+144 GPPDGV
-153 GATPNGATPDGAL
+153 TLDGAL

-177 RDVFRSS
+177 RDVFRSA

-190 AVVPIILP
+190 AVVPIIVSQ
-198 LGQAG
+198 GDGGSAG
-203 ARPAGGDRRRPLP
+203 ADRKRPSPLP
-216 APTGP
+216 APMGP
-221 AALPESSLGSVP
+221 AALPESSMSAVP
-233 QMGPFAPFA
+233 QMSQLSPMAPFAPFA
-242 PFASDVEELA
+242 PLASDVEDMA
-252 ARVDMEGLAARQ
+252 GRVDMEGLASRQ

-293 VAVFDI
+293 VAVFDL
-299 GGERPRGTLFSGDGT
+299 GGQRPRGTLFPGDGT

-325 LAQRLTHGA
+325 LAQGQGQGMGQGA
-334 SAGPMSA
+334 SPVPRWWG
-341 GGVSAGGSA
+341 A
-350 GPGSLLG
+350 GPGRGGSG
-357 WPGSAA
+357 SSFFPFNWPGGRAGA
-363 PFGLGSGLTSGLGQ
+363 SGLLPGGIGH
-377 GSDMPFLQRY
+377 GSELPFLQRY
-387 EQVAGKPYLVSYQ
+387 EQVAGRPYLVSYQ
-400 PLPGGSGMPVG
+400 PLPGGSGIPAG

-443 SICTGFLIADRVVRP
+443 SICTGFFIADRVVRP

-584 VLDIGEQFYVRPG
+584 VTDIGEQLYVRPG
-597 EREELLRRLRQ
+597 EREELLRRLRH
-608 EGRVSLE
+608 EGRVSVE

-621 DASAVHVALTARA
+621 DASVVYVALTARA

-640 EQLYIEGAVHDITE
+640 EQLYMEGAVHDITE

-692 LLGMADVLGRTPL
+692 LLGMADVLDRTPL
-705 EPEQRGYLDVLRN
+705 APEQRGYLDVLRN

-732 FSRLEAGRVEPERV
+732 FSRLEAGRVVPERV
-746 GFRLGEIMEQVCRQ
+746 GFRLGELMEQVCRQ
-760 MEPAANAGGRG
+760 MEPAAGVDGAGDRD
-771 LRLDWAV
+771 LRLNWAV

-784 MLVGDPLRLRQI
+784 ALVGDPLRLRQI
-796 LGNLIANAVKFT
+796 LGNLVSNAVKFT
-808 PVGRVMVLAQPAD
+808 PAGRVMVLAQPAD
-821 GNVPGRNGD
+821 GNVPGRDGPLPPDGCGPDGGWPDGGWPDGGGGPAVGTACGD
-830 APRPVAADVP
+830 AACRALQ
-840 RVSGASGDA
+840 
-849 SGGRVPGARMAA
+849 GRKV
-861 ADVSGGPETGG
+861 
-872 ADAECVD
+872 
-879 PVCLPL
+879 
-885 PGRRI
+885 

-900 IGIPPEHQDVVFES
+900 IGISPEHQEVVFES

-939 VEVLGGAIWLESAP
+939 VEMLGGAIWLESAP
-953 GRGTTVYFTL
+953 GRGTTVYFIL
-963 PMQPAADAACGAEP
+963 PMQPAQEAERGT
-977 VAADVGRVGAGGGGP
+977 AADVAGD
-992 QAVLRDGM
+992 AETEDAA
-1000 QGGGGAAGAPDVPD
+1000 GAAGADGGEASDGCGTPARTGVPD
-1014 SADMPGRAGSVES
+1014 IAGDAPDGRADIREDVRADA
-1027 PDFGDAAKRAVSAG
+1027 PD
-1041 LSEGT
+1041 
-1046 GMAGGTVEAVR
+1046 AGGNGECAPAAR
-1057 PLSILLV
+1057 PLSVLLV

-1076 YLRGRPCTI
+1076 YLRGRPCAI

-1091 EEGVAVY
+1091 EEGVAAY
-1098 AAGRFDLVFMDIEMP
+1098 AAARFDLVFMDIEMP

-1123 IRDLERERGLPPVP
+1123 IRALERERGLPPVP

-1157 CSGFLAK
+1157 CTSFLAK
-1164 PFSRGELLRCMAEHC
+1164 PFSRGELLRCMALYG
-1179 PVGDSGGMM
+1179 PTGQGDGEAACAG
-1188 PMADAGRAES
+1188 DAGRPAG
-1198 PDGRNGPGMP
+1198 DGG
-1208 DMPDMPDVPGMPDV
+1208 
-1222 ADMAGKEPDDANRS
+1222 AAGLDGLDRGDDAEAAETAETTATGDG
-1236 GAAS
+1236 GAQEGRAT